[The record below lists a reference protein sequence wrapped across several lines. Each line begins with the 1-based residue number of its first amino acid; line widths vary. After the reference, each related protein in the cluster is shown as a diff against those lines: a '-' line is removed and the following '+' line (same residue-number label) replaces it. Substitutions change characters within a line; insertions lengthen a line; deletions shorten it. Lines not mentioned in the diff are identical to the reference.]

1 MTPAP
6 ELTLVGAHGARLT
19 RRWDAAVPGRVRDQ
33 ARTDTIAWI
42 KRLRHVPYTDRG
54 GVESMRDRFTYRGDS
69 WWWFTELY
77 LQKMRRM
84 DTALLTVRALDDV
97 RAQDGPAR
105 LVLTGADAATAAAA
119 RAWSAARG
127 VPVDVPGAGSWGLAA
142 ERRQAAAVG
151 WEAIRAR
158 VLRRRARPA
167 RARVAAFVH
176 TAFWR
181 GTDTYIAPVLDAVA
195 GRLAP
200 GDLHLVGLGP
210 RRTFAQRAYGLGTT
224 PLPAAL
230 TTIEALS
237 SLRDLT
243 PSLALWRRRDLL
255 ADQLTAAPALRD
267 AARID
272 DVDLWPIV
280 DIDLRGAATVQWPWS
295 ARSMDEAAAALDLLE
310 PDTIV
315 TYAEAGG
322 WGRAL
327 TLEARRR
334 GVRSVGLQHGFIYRH
349 WLNYRHEPD
358 EFDAH
363 GDDRGCPVPDLTLLY
378 DGFAEHTLRTLGR
391 YAPER
396 LAVTGSPRLDALA
409 ARLAATTE
417 ADRAACRRQAGV
429 TRDDERLVLL
439 AAKFS
444 EVRDDLPPLVAA
456 VREVPGVRLAIKAHP
471 AEVPEVYAG
480 VVGDAPTVSVLGAEA
495 DLAGLL
501 GAADLVVTKNSTV
514 ALDGIVLG
522 LPALVIGLPNNLSPF
537 VEAGAMAGAEP
548 GTIGEVLRAVLYDRE
563 TRARLQEAAGAFCA
577 RYGLVARGTA
587 ASDSAAAIIEQD
599 PS

>member
-6 ELTLVGAHGARLT
+6 ELTLVGAQGARLT

-54 GVESMRDRFTYRGDS
+54 RVETMRDRFTYRGDS

-77 LQKMRRM
+77 LQKMRRL

-105 LVLTGADAATAAAA
+105 LAIAGADAATAAAA

-127 VPVDVPGAGSWGLAA
+127 VPVDLTGTASWGLPA

-151 WEAIRAR
+151 GEALRAR
-158 VLRRRARPA
+158 ALRRRARPA

-181 GTDTYIAPVLDAVA
+181 GSDTYIAPVLDAVA

-210 RRTFAQRAYGLGTT
+210 RHTFTQRAYGRGAS

-230 TTIEALS
+230 TPIEALS
-237 SLRDLT
+237 SWRDLT
-243 PSLALWRRRDLL
+243 PALALWRRRDLL
-255 ADQLTAAPALRD
+255 ADQLVAAPALRD
-267 AARID
+267 AARVD
-272 DVDLWPIV
+272 DVDLWPILE
-280 DIDLRGAATVQWPWS
+280 IDLRGAATVQWPWS
-295 ARSMDEAAAALDLLE
+295 ARSMDEAAAALDQLE
-310 PDTIV
+310 PETVV

-349 WLNYRHEPD
+349 WLNYLHDAD
-358 EFDAH
+358 EFEANGEDH
-363 GDDRGCPVPDLTLLY
+363 GCPIPDVTLLY
-378 DGFAEHTLRTLGR
+378 DGFAEHTLQTLGH
-391 YAPER
+391 YPPER
-396 LAVTGSPRLDALA
+396 LCVTGSPRLDALA
-409 ARLAATTE
+409 ARLAAATD
-417 ADRAACRRQAGV
+417 ADRVAARRQAGV
-429 TRDDERLVLL
+429 TRDDERLVLV

-444 EVRDDLPPLVAA
+444 EIKDDLAPFLAAARTLPA
-456 VREVPGVRLAIKAHP
+456 VRVAIKAHP

-480 VVGDAPTVSVLGAEA
+480 LIGAATNVIVLGAEA

-501 GAADLVVTKNSTV
+501 RAADLVVTKNSTV
-514 ALDGIVLG
+514 ALDGIALG
-522 LPALVIGLPNNLSPF
+522 VPAMVIGLPNNLSPF
-537 VEAGAMAGAEP
+537 VDAGAMVGAEP
-548 GTIGEVLRAVLYDRE
+548 EAMTEVLQAVLYDRE
-563 TRARLQEAAGAFCA
+563 TRAQLRETAEAFCA
-577 RYGLVARGTA
+577 RYGIVPRG
-587 ASDSAAAIIEQD
+587 SAAGTSADAIIERD

>member
-6 ELTLVGAHGARLT
+6 ELTLVGAQGARLT
-19 RRWDAAVPGRVRDQ
+19 RRWDAAVAGRVRDQ

-84 DTALLTVRALDDV
+84 DTALLTVRVLDDV
-97 RAQDGPAR
+97 RAEDGPAR
-105 LVLTGADAATAAAA
+105 LVLSGADAAMAAAA

-127 VPVDVPGAGSWGLAA
+127 VPVELPGAGTWGLAA

-158 VLRRRARPA
+158 LFRGRARPPL
-167 RARVAAFVH
+167 ARVAAFVH
-176 TAFWR
+176 TSFLL
-181 GTDTYIAPVLDAVA
+181 GGDTYIAPVLDAVA

-210 RRTFAQRAYGLGTT
+210 RRTFTQRAHGGSTT

-255 ADQLTAAPALRD
+255 ADQLTSAPALRD
-267 AARID
+267 AARVD

-280 DIDLRGAATVQWPWS
+280 EVDLRGAATVQWPWS
-295 ARSMDEAAAALDLLE
+295 ARSMDEAGAALAHLQPE
-310 PDTIV
+310 SIV

-349 WLNYRHEPD
+349 WLNYCHDED
-358 EFDAH
+358 EFERRGEDH
-363 GDDRGCPVPDLTLLY
+363 GCPIPDRTLLY
-378 DGFAEHTLRTLGR
+378 DGFAEETLRTIGH
-391 YAPER
+391 YPADR
-396 LAVTGSPRLDALA
+396 LSVTGSPRLDGLA
-409 ARLAATTE
+409 ARLAAATDEERVAT
-417 ADRAACRRQAGV
+417 RRKTGV
-429 TRDDERLVLL
+429 TRQEQRLVLL

-444 EVRDDLPPLVAA
+444 EVRDDLPPLIAA
-456 VREVPGVRLAIKAHP
+456 VRSMPDVQLAIKAHP
-471 AEVPEVYAG
+471 AEVAEVYAPLVRG
-480 VVGDAPTVSVLGAEA
+480 VDNVVVLGAEA

-501 GAADLVVTKNSTV
+501 DAADLVVTKNSTV
-514 ALDGIVLG
+514 ALDGLALG
-522 LPALVIGLPNNLSPF
+522 RPALVIGLPNNLSPF
-537 VEAGAMAGAEP
+537 VEAGVMLGAGPEE
-548 GTIGEVLRAVLYDRE
+548 IGSPLRAVLYDRE
-563 TRARLQEAAGAFCA
+563 TRTRLLEAAGAFCA
-577 RYGLVARGTA
+577 RYGVMARGNA
-587 ASDSAAAIIEQD
+587 AHASAAAIVELD
-599 PS
+599 LN